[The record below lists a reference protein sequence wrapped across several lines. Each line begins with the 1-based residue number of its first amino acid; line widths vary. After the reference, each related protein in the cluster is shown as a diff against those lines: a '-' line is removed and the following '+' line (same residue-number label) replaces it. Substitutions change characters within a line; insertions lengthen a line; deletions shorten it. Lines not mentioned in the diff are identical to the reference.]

1 MIKGESRE
9 DFVDLLRFFLL
20 FAPIDVGG
28 LTTMAENAPV
38 NSLEDIPLAQVKSTF
53 NVAEHAESD
62 VSAAAGPLAKRL
74 ADGNPQVRKAA
85 YSELAELF
93 ALADEPSVF
102 DEYAAR
108 IVEIL
113 CDKMPATHGSA
124 LDAATAFLRG
134 APAELAQA
142 QAGPMATTIVDKHL
156 ARPKALEALLYLVEV
171 GGASHVQIAL
181 ALGAASKIV
190 KTRAAALKALAQ
202 AVRLFGGSAF
212 DLGALALVLAPAKG
226 VDGNVEHRDK
236 EVRDAAAALVGEV
249 RLALGR
255 REQDWC
261 KGIKGVADAKLKEL
275 KEAPLPPPLPP
286 SERRRLRSEGPAP
299 TGAAAD
305 SAAATA
311 AGAAGGELCGAA
323 AAPPFDLLRALPH
336 SKGSAVPDT
345 WLQSLTDNLVIGAAK
360 AQGWQGRKA
369 AAEQLI
375 GLLDGREALV
385 PADYSALAQGLKKVL
400 DLEMNLG
407 VVSVAVRAVG
417 ALAAPLGKDF
427 ARHAKLLAPSLFKRG
442 GERNTQVVDGVK
454 ATLDAIARAGCLPLA
469 DAIEATK
476 GKEAA
481 ASTNPSVQ
489 SCAVRFVKEC
499 VACAGIASTTKAL
512 GDLSAMLLPVTDA
525 SSPEARAAAVEA
537 LAAVAAALEPPA
549 AATWLDSLPPKTAER
564 VRELAGK
571 TERTTGTAGTAGTAS
586 APTAAAPAAPA
597 PTSASAPAPFA
608 KRAASGASGAAPKP
622 GGASAP
628 KSAGAPSGGGTSG
641 GGGGGAEAWT
651 EPSLPSAEEYSVL
664 VGSSDAAP
672 PASVLKQLG
681 SESWQERLEG
691 VKALTRALDGWPAE
705 QLTPLAAE
713 LAFHSLEAL
722 TTNPKKPERIVSVLV
737 AIMECMRAIAERF
750 PLIGRRSAHRAIKLA
765 VAHCLGNKQA
775 RPATFEALH
784 ALSEACGPTW
794 VLEKLREASLAH
806 ANPKTLL
813 DALQWA
819 KAAVEAFGTPPVFAT
834 EPLRFAAGAANAD
847 ASRDSG
853 VRVACKELL
862 MCLRVALG
870 PAVLSTP
877 MVKKEL
883 PDRMRKE
890 FEEESAKLDAAPQA
904 PLPPTKRF
912 KHAAV
917 ASGGARG
924 AAKGGAGAGVAAPK
938 GTNAKEGAGAGTLHA
953 ASAASAASAAAS
965 AALDS
970 MLPRVDLMGVLP
982 GTTLANLK
990 HEHWKER
997 KGAIDAI
1004 NEALGDHPRVHAGV
1018 GALIEALRPRLKDNQ
1033 VALVLGTLQALGQLA
1048 CAVGKPVKMHL
1059 RAALPDVLAML
1070 ADGKEQV
1077 RTTALEAADK
1087 WVAELGVEPLLPLLP
1102 RALAI
1107 EAPAGKAALL
1117 AWVERYAPTMALTDD
1132 VRALLPMLLKTL
1144 DHATASVRVQAS
1156 KTLGAFLRLGV
1167 GAADLEAPLSA
1178 LEQATRLKL
1187 KTTLERLYKEHS
1199 VSQHSFS
1206 ASVNLAASLPLPAA
1220 AAPPLPAAPPALGA
1234 SLPIAPAK
1242 GGVPGTAPTVAVKQ
1256 PAGLKAPTGGAR
1268 AKATVELVLERRE
1281 EEALGATAAP
1291 SAAGTKPAASVA
1303 AAKAA
1308 ADVALACAN
1317 ASAMA
1322 SSTRAAALTAA
1333 AAASASR
1340 AAAAARAASASSAV
1354 KSPALKSPRAHLARH
1369 DASITLP
1376 AEAAKRSATRE
1387 TSSTTTTTSS
1397 SASKRP
1403 MDLLE
1408 DAQAAAAA
1416 TGASLT
1422 PSPVPKKTVAL
1433 ARALG
1438 RADAPVL
1445 EAISAL
1451 EDADAESETVRGAI
1465 ATLQAQVEADPTVL
1479 LQPHNHATAL
1489 FAAVC
1494 TRLNWLLND
1503 TSDNTVIR
1511 RLANLM
1517 VMHLF
1522 VCKPLMRELHE
1533 PQIRFLV
1540 LQLLDRLVDRRLNDF
1555 GEEMKTNL
1563 LLKSINLMMLK
1574 LLEFT
1579 PRAAT
1584 LTALLCCLLDK
1595 ARHTDGL

>member
-1 MIKGESRE
+1 
-9 DFVDLLRFFLL
+9 
-20 FAPIDVGG
+20 
-28 LTTMAENAPV
+28 
-38 NSLEDIPLAQVKSTF
+38 
-53 NVAEHAESD
+53 
-62 VSAAAGPLAKRL
+62 
-74 ADGNPQVRKAA
+74 
-85 YSELAELF
+85 
-93 ALADEPSVF
+93 
-102 DEYAAR
+102 
-108 IVEIL
+108 
-113 CDKMPATHGSA
+113 
-124 LDAATAFLRG
+124 
-134 APAELAQA
+134 
-142 QAGPMATTIVDKHL
+142 
-156 ARPKALEALLYLVEV
+156 
-171 GGASHVQIAL
+171 
-181 ALGAASKIV
+181 
-190 KTRAAALKALAQ
+190 
-202 AVRLFGGSAF
+202 
-212 DLGALALVLAPAKG
+212 
-226 VDGNVEHRDK
+226 
-236 EVRDAAAALVGEV
+236 
-249 RLALGR
+249 
-255 REQDWC
+255 
-261 KGIKGVADAKLKEL
+261 
-275 KEAPLPPPLPP
+275 
-286 SERRRLRSEGPAP
+286 
-299 TGAAAD
+299 
-305 SAAATA
+305 
-311 AGAAGGELCGAA
+311 
-323 AAPPFDLLRALPH
+323 
-336 SKGSAVPDT
+336 
-345 WLQSLTDNLVIGAAK
+345 
-360 AQGWQGRKA
+360 
-369 AAEQLI
+369 
-375 GLLDGREALV
+375 
-385 PADYSALAQGLKKVL
+385 LAQGLKKVL

-427 ARHAKLLAPSLFKRG
+427 ARHAKLLAPSLFRRG

-499 VACAGIASTTKAL
+499 VACAGGPSATKAL
-512 GDLSAMLLPVTDA
+512 GELSALLLPVTDA

-571 TERTTGTAGTAGTAS
+571 TERTAGTAGTAA
-586 APTAAAPAAPA
+586 APTAAAASTAPAPAAPA
-597 PTSASAPAPFA
+597 PASASAPAPLA
-608 KRAASGASGAAPKP
+608 KRAASGASGGAPKP
-622 GGASAP
+622 TGASAP
-628 KSAGAPSGGGTSG
+628 KSACAPSSGGTSG

-651 EPSLPSAEEYSVL
+651 EPPLPSTEEYSVL

-691 VKALTRALDGWPAE
+691 VKALTRALEGWPAE

-737 AIMECMRAIAERF
+737 AIMECMRAVAERF

-819 KAAVEAFGTPPVFAT
+819 KAAVDAFGTPPVLAT

-870 PAVLSTP
+870 PSVLSTP

-912 KHAAV
+912 KHAVV

-924 AAKGGAGAGVAAPK
+924 AAKGGAGAAVAAK
-938 GTNAKEGAGAGTLHA
+938 GTSAKDGAGAGALP
-953 ASAASAASAAAS
+953 SASAASAAAS
-965 AALDS
+965 AALATTLDS

-982 GTTLANLK
+982 GATLANLK

-1004 NEALGDHPRVHAGV
+1004 NEALSDHPRVHAGV

-1107 EAPAGKAALL
+1107 EAPAGKTALL
-1117 AWVERYAPTMALTDD
+1117 AWVERYAPTMTLSDD

-1156 KTLGAFLRLGV
+1156 KTLGAFLRLGM

-1178 LEQATRLKL
+1178 LEQATKLKL
-1187 KTTLERLYKEHS
+1187 KPTLEKLYREHS

-1220 AAPPLPAAPPALGA
+1220 AAPPPPAAPPALGA

-1242 GGVPGTAPTVAVKQ
+1242 GGVPGTASTAAVKQ
-1256 PAGLKAPTGGAR
+1256 PAGLKAPSGGAR
-1268 AKATVELVLERRE
+1268 AKATVELVLERRGE
-1281 EEALGATAAP
+1281 DAFGATAAP
-1291 SAAGTKPAASVA
+1291 LAAGTKPAASVA
-1303 AAKAA
+1303 VAKAA
-1308 ADVALACAN
+1308 ADVALASAN

-1340 AAAAARAASASSAV
+1340 AAAAARAASASSAGAV
-1354 KSPALKSPRAHLARH
+1354 KSPRAHLARL
-1369 DASITLP
+1369 DAIITSP
-1376 AEAAKRSATRE
+1376 ADAAKRSATRE
-1387 TSSTTTTTSS
+1387 TTASTTTSS
-1397 SASKRP
+1397 SATKRP

-1416 TGASLT
+1416 AGSSLT

-1595 ARHTDGL
+1595 ARH